1 MQSVTVPLRSPTSST
16 ATSAGSPAFT
26 SSHRA
31 RVLLVARTE
40 AWRARILRTGGG
52 PSHRISRP
60 ASSAMAMRKA
70 VSSSVPWIWAW
81 TWKFRRDPVASTN
94 GRPRK
99 AQPARLAA
107 STTSRA
113 TSLVYISPRAV
124 TTRAAVQPA
133 RSP

>member
-70 VSSSVPWIWAW
+70 VSSSVPWIWA
-81 TWKFRRDPVASTN
+81 
-94 GRPRK
+94 
-99 AQPARLAA
+99 
-107 STTSRA
+107 
-113 TSLVYISPRAV
+113 
-124 TTRAAVQPA
+124 
-133 RSP
+133 